1 MLNSRNYAREE
12 NVINIGEEI
21 APEVD
26 LKNPKTRIYYHQV
39 KGAITHLPDG
49 AQITFR
55 GGMYATQNEEVIKFL
70 DKLADKRGTMIF
82 TKKSAE
88 LTRDLELAAADARV
102 PAGDA
107 KARLGQ
113 GDDGKLVDMSDPQK
127 QNDIGDVKVPLG
139 TVRQGAVVS
148 AQK

>member
-1 MLNSRNYAREE
+1 MLNSRNYARED

-26 LKNPKTRIYYHQV
+26 LKSPKTRIYYHQV
-39 KGAITHLPDG
+39 KGAITHMPDG

-82 TKKSAE
+82 TKKSSE

-107 KARLGQ
+107 KAKLGQ
-113 GDDGKLVDMSDPQK
+113 GDDGKLIDMSDPQK
-127 QNDIGDVKVPLG
+127 QNEVGDVKVPLG
-139 TVRQGAVVS
+139 TVRQGAAVS
-148 AQK
+148 VQK